1 MKQITS
7 IPLPDLLVY
16 VAIALVTLIGILKC
30 ILPVAGTTRGLNRAI
45 QRLQESTDRNVWHD
59 DMFVGK
65 RLKVTW
71 QKFLQT
77 EDEMEKRGLS
87 CPVEDY
93 INTRT
98 VTKIPGNAS
107 LSELIPSLLT
117 SLGILGTF
125 IGLTRGLTG
134 LDMTDANTLM
144 NGIPVL
150 LDGMKAAFVT
160 SLAGISCS
168 LIFSMTNRIIQG
180 NSYRAI
186 DQFILVF
193 SENTEHK
200 ALDMDYQIVLQG
212 NDRNRMLSSVT
223 TGLSDTISG
232 AVHDVVSEA
241 VTPVTE
247 AMEQYMR
254 TAAEQQAE
262 SLQATV
268 ASFVKRMGDTFGNEF
283 ATIGMTITE
292 INRQKDISE
301 KILRQSAESAE
312 QIQEQTIRLK
322 TMTDEMVQSYD
333 VFLKSAQIRSAE
345 DKIFA
350 SATLTALDALKE
362 SADEQG
368 ALLQKM
374 DTAQQDLNYAIHAY
388 QQVSARWTEQAAN
401 AQQAA
406 ATDLAGAGETIRMAG
421 EQLAVS
427 YEKFVS
433 STSESL
439 NDTLRTFSDSMMTL
453 TALINR
459 KTAESETRETSTV
472 DQLGEI
478 QRLLARLAQSV
489 QPKGDSEA

>member
-1 MKQITS
+1 MKEITS

-16 VAIALVTLIGILKC
+16 IAIASVTLIGILKC
-30 ILPVAGTTRGLNRAI
+30 ILPVVGTTRGLNRAVEK
-45 QRLQESTDRNVWHD
+45 LQESADKNVWHED
-59 DMFVGK
+59 LFVGK

-71 QKFLQT
+71 KKFLQT

-98 VTKIPGNAS
+98 VATIPGNAS

-168 LIFSMTNRIIQG
+168 LLFSMTNRTILG

-186 DQFILVF
+186 DRFILVF

-212 NDRNRMLSSVT
+212 NDRNRLLSSVT
-223 TGLSDTISG
+223 TGLSDTISDM
-232 AVHDVVSEA
+232 VHNVVSEA
-241 VTPVTE
+241 VNPVTE

-254 TAAEQQAE
+254 AAAEQQTE
-262 SLQATV
+262 SLQTAVTT
-268 ASFVKRMGDTFGNEF
+268 FVKDMQDAFGDEF
-283 ATIGMTITE
+283 VTIGKTMTE
-292 INRQKDISE
+292 INRQQEIGEKTLRMSAEAAESIRDQSE
-301 KILRQSAESAE
+301 K
-312 QIQEQTIRLK
+312 LK
-322 TMTDEMVQSYD
+322 ALTDEMVESYD
-333 VFLKSAQIRSAE
+333 LFLKSLRARSEE
-345 DKIFA
+345 DKFV
-350 SATLTALDALKE
+350 SESLTALEALKQ
-362 SADEQG
+362 SANDQG
-368 ALLQKM
+368 TMLQKM
-374 DTAQQDLNYAIHAY
+374 DTAQQELNNAIHDY
-388 QQVSARWTEQAAN
+388 QQVSSRWAEQAVS

-406 ATDLAGAGETIRMAG
+406 AADLAGAGETIREAG
-421 EQLAVS
+421 DKLAVS

-433 STSESL
+433 STSGSL
-439 NDTLRTFSDSMMTL
+439 NGTLKTFSDSMMTL

-459 KTAESETRETSTV
+459 KTAENEVEKASTV

-478 QRLLARLAQSV
+478 QRLLARLVQSI
-489 QPKGDSEA
+489 QPKGASEA

>member
-16 VAIALVTLIGILKC
+16 AAIAIVTLIGILKC
-30 ILPVAGTTRGLNRAI
+30 ILPVAGTTRGLNRAV
-45 QRLQESTDRNVWHD
+45 RKLQGSTDRNVWHD
-59 DMFVGK
+59 DLFVGK

-168 LIFSMTNRIIQG
+168 LIFSMTNRTIQG
-180 NSYRAI
+180 NSYRAS

-200 ALDMDYQIVLQG
+200 ALDIDYQIVLQS

-223 TGLSDTISG
+223 TGLSNTISG
-232 AVHDVVSEA
+232 MVHEVVSEA
-241 VTPVTE
+241 VTPVTK

-254 TAAEQQAE
+254 AAAERQTE

-268 ASFVKRMGDTFGNEF
+268 ASFVKKMGKAFGNEF
-283 ATIGMTITE
+283 EAIGKTITE
-292 INRQKDISE
+292 INRQTEISE
-301 KILRQSAESAE
+301 KTLKQSAKAAE
-312 QIQEQTIRLK
+312 QIREQTIQLK

-333 VFLKSAQIRSAE
+333 LFLKSVQIRSAE
-345 DKIFA
+345 DEQFA
-350 SATLTALDALKE
+350 SASLTALDALKQ
-362 SADEQG
+362 SAEEQG
-368 ALLQKM
+368 ALLRKM
-374 DTAQQDLNYAIHAY
+374 DTAQQDLSNAIQAY
-388 QQVSARWTEQAAN
+388 QQVSARWAEQAVN

-421 EQLAVS
+421 EKLAVS

-433 STSESL
+433 STSGSL
-439 NDTLRTFSDSMMTL
+439 NGTLRTFSDSMMTL
-453 TALINR
+453 TALINQ
-459 KTAESETRETSTV
+459 KTAENEIEKASTV

>member
-45 QRLQESTDRNVWHD
+45 QKLQESTDRNVWHD

-193 SENTEHK
+193 SESTEHK

-223 TGLSDTISG
+223 TELRGTISG
-232 AVHDVVSEA
+232 VVHDVVSEA
-241 VTPVTE
+241 VIPVTE

-254 TAAEQQAE
+254 AAAEQQTE
-262 SLQATV
+262 SLQAMV

-292 INRQKDISE
+292 INRQQDISE
-301 KILRQSAESAE
+301 KTLRQSAEATE
-312 QIQEQTIRLK
+312 QIKAQTLQLK
-322 TMTDEMVQSYD
+322 AITDEMVQSYD

>member
-16 VAIALVTLIGILKC
+16 VAIAVVTLIGILKC

-45 QRLQESTDRNVWHD
+45 LKLQGSTDRNIWHD
-59 DMFVGK
+59 DLFVGE

-200 ALDMDYQIVLQG
+200 ALDVDYQIVLQS

-223 TGLSDTISG
+223 TGLSDTISVM
-232 AVHDVVSEA
+232 VHDVVSEA

-254 TAAEQQAE
+254 AAAKQQTE
-262 SLQATV
+262 NLQATV
-268 ASFVKRMGDTFGNEF
+268 ASFVKNMGDTFGNEF

-292 INRQKDISE
+292 INRQTDINE
-301 KILRQSAESAE
+301 KTLVQSAEATE
-312 QIQEQTIRLK
+312 QIKEQTILLK
-322 TMTDEMVQSYD
+322 AMTDEMVQNYD
-333 VFLKSAQIRSAE
+333 IFLKSVKIRSAE
-345 DKIFA
+345 DEIFA
-350 SATLTALDALKE
+350 SASLTALDALKE
-362 SADEQG
+362 SADEQRV
-368 ALLQKM
+368 LLQKM

-388 QQVSARWTEQAAN
+388 QQVSSRSAEQAAN

-421 EQLAVS
+421 EKLAVS

-433 STSESL
+433 STSGSL
-439 NDTLRTFSDSMMTL
+439 NDTLQTFSDSVMTL
-453 TALINR
+453 TALINQ
-459 KTAESETRETSTV
+459 KAAESEIREASAV

>member
-16 VAIALVTLIGILKC
+16 AAIAVVTLIGVLKC
-30 ILPVAGTTRGLNRAI
+30 ILPVAGTTHGLNRAVKK
-45 QRLQESTDRNVWHD
+45 LQNSTDSHVWHD
-59 DMFVGK
+59 DLFVGK

-160 SLAGISCS
+160 SVAGISCS
-168 LIFSMTNRIIQG
+168 LVFSMTNRSIQG

-193 SENTEHK
+193 SEKTEHK

-223 TGLSDTISG
+223 TGLNDTVSSL
-232 AVHDVVSEA
+232 VHSVVTEA
-241 VTPVTE
+241 VSPVTE

-254 TAAEQQAE
+254 AAAEQQTE
-262 SLQATV
+262 SLRASV
-268 ASFVKRMGDTFGNEF
+268 SSFVRDMGEAFGKEF
-283 ATIGMTITE
+283 KTLGKTMTE
-292 INRQKDISE
+292 INRQQELSE
-301 KILRQSAESAE
+301 KTLKQSAEAAGHIRE
-312 QIQEQTIRLK
+312 QSEQMK
-322 TMTDEMVQSYD
+322 AMTDELVQSYH
-333 VFLKSAQIRSAE
+333 VFLKSVQTRSAE
-345 DKIFA
+345 DGKFA
-350 SATLTALDALKE
+350 EAALSALKALQQ
-362 SADEQG
+362 SADAQG
-368 ALLQKM
+368 ALLQQM
-374 DTAQQDLNYAIHAY
+374 DASQRDLDSSIRDYR
-388 QQVSARWTEQAAN
+388 QTSARWAEQAAY
-401 AQQAA
+401 AQQTAA
-406 ATDLAGAGETIRMAG
+406 KDLAGAGETIRDAG
-421 EQLAVS
+421 EKLAVS

-433 STSESL
+433 STSGSL
-439 NDTLRTFSDSMMTL
+439 NGTLRTFSDSMMTL
-453 TALINR
+453 TALINQ
-459 KTAESETRETSTV
+459 KTAETDVERTSTV

-478 QRLLARLAQSV
+478 QRLLARLTQSV
-489 QPKGDSEA
+489 QSKGVSEA

>member
-45 QRLQESTDRNVWHD
+45 QKLQESTDRNVWHD

-193 SENTEHK
+193 SESTEHK

-223 TGLSDTISG
+223 TELRGTISG
-232 AVHDVVSEA
+232 VVHDVVSEA
-241 VTPVTE
+241 VIPVTE

-254 TAAEQQAE
+254 AAAEQQTE
-262 SLQATV
+262 SLQAMV

-292 INRQKDISE
+292 INRQQDISE
-301 KILRQSAESAE
+301 KTLRQSAEATE
-312 QIQEQTIRLK
+312 QIKAQTLK
-322 TMTDEMVQSYD
+322 LKAITDEMVQSYD

>member
-16 VAIALVTLIGILKC
+16 AAIAVVTLIGILKC

-45 QRLQESTDRNVWHD
+45 QKLQESTDRNVWHD
-59 DMFVGK
+59 DLFVGK

-193 SENTEHK
+193 SESTEHK

-223 TGLSDTISG
+223 TELRGTISG
-232 AVHDVVSEA
+232 VVHDVVSEA

-254 TAAEQQAE
+254 AAAEQQTE
-262 SLQATV
+262 SLQAMV

-292 INRQKDISE
+292 INRQQDISE
-301 KILRQSAESAE
+301 KTLRQSAEATE
-312 QIQEQTIRLK
+312 QIKAQTLQLK
-322 TMTDEMVQSYD
+322 AITDEMVQSYD

-362 SADEQG
+362 SAGEQG

>member
-16 VAIALVTLIGILKC
+16 VAIAVVTLIGILKC
-30 ILPVAGTTRGLNRAI
+30 ILPVADTTRGLNRAV
-45 QRLQESTDRNVWHD
+45 QKLQGSTDRNVWHD
-59 DMFVGK
+59 DLFVGE

-144 NGIPVL
+144 NGIPIL

-168 LIFSMTNRIIQG
+168 LVFSMTNRIIQG

-186 DQFILVF
+186 DQFILIF

-212 NDRNRMLSSVT
+212 NDRNQMLSSVT
-223 TGLSDTISG
+223 TGLSNTISG
-232 AVHDVVSEA
+232 VVHDVVSEA

-254 TAAEQQAE
+254 AATEQQTE

-283 ATIGMTITE
+283 ATLGKTITE
-292 INRQKDISE
+292 INREMGISE
-301 KILRQSAESAE
+301 KTLRQSTVAAE
-312 QIQEQTIRLK
+312 QIQEQTLRLK
-322 TMTDEMVQSYD
+322 ATTDEMVQSYD
-333 VFLKSAQIRSAE
+333 IFLKSVQIRSAE
-345 DKIFA
+345 DEKFA
-350 SATLTALDALKE
+350 SASLMALDALKQ

-368 ALLQKM
+368 VLLQKM
-374 DTAQQDLNYAIHAY
+374 DTAQQELNSAIHAY
-388 QQVSARWTEQAAN
+388 QQVSTRWAEQAAN
-401 AQQAA
+401 AQQTA

-421 EQLAVS
+421 EKLAVS

-433 STSESL
+433 STSSSL
-439 NDTLRTFSDSMMTL
+439 NSTLRTFSDSMMTL
-453 TALINR
+453 TALINQ
-459 KTAESETRETSTV
+459 KTAESEIREASTV

-478 QRLLARLAQSV
+478 QRLLARLVQSV

>member
-16 VAIALVTLIGILKC
+16 AAIAVVTLIGILKC

-45 QRLQESTDRNVWHD
+45 QKLQESTDRNVWHD
-59 DMFVGK
+59 DLFVGK

-186 DQFILVF
+186 DQFILIF

-223 TGLSDTISG
+223 TELRGTISG
-232 AVHDVVSEA
+232 VVHDVVSEA
-241 VTPVTE
+241 VIPVTE

-254 TAAEQQAE
+254 AAAEQQTE
-262 SLQATV
+262 SLQAMV

-292 INRQKDISE
+292 INRQQDISE
-301 KILRQSAESAE
+301 KTLRQSAEATE
-312 QIQEQTIRLK
+312 QIKAQTLQLK
-322 TMTDEMVQSYD
+322 AITDEMVQSYD

-362 SADEQG
+362 SAGEQG

-439 NDTLRTFSDSMMTL
+439 NDTLRTFSDSIMTL

>member
-16 VAIALVTLIGILKC
+16 VAIAVVTLIGILKC
-30 ILPVAGTTRGLNRAI
+30 ILPVADTTRGLNRAV
-45 QRLQESTDRNVWHD
+45 QKLQGSTDRNVWHD
-59 DMFVGK
+59 DLFVGK

-144 NGIPVL
+144 NGIPIL

-168 LIFSMTNRIIQG
+168 LVFSMTNRIIQG

-186 DQFILVF
+186 DQFILIF

-212 NDRNRMLSSVT
+212 NDRNQMLSSVT
-223 TGLSDTISG
+223 TGLSKTISG
-232 AVHDVVSEA
+232 VVHDVVSEA

-254 TAAEQQAE
+254 AATEQQTE

-283 ATIGMTITE
+283 ATLGKTITE
-292 INRQKDISE
+292 INREMSISE
-301 KILRQSAESAE
+301 KTLRQSTVAAE
-312 QIQEQTIRLK
+312 QIQEQTLRLK
-322 TMTDEMVQSYD
+322 ATTDEMVQSYD
-333 VFLKSAQIRSAE
+333 IFLKSVQIRSAE
-345 DKIFA
+345 DEKFA
-350 SATLTALDALKE
+350 SASLMALDALKQ

-368 ALLQKM
+368 VLLQKM
-374 DTAQQDLNYAIHAY
+374 DTAQQELNSAIHAY
-388 QQVSARWTEQAAN
+388 QQVSTRWAEQAAN
-401 AQQAA
+401 AQQTA

-421 EQLAVS
+421 EKLAVS

-433 STSESL
+433 STSSSL
-439 NDTLRTFSDSMMTL
+439 NSTLRTFSDSMMTL
-453 TALINR
+453 TALINQ
-459 KTAESETRETSTV
+459 KTAESEIREASTV

-478 QRLLARLAQSV
+478 QRLLARLVQSV

>member
-16 VAIALVTLIGILKC
+16 VAIAVVTLIGILKC
-30 ILPVAGTTRGLNRAI
+30 ILPVADTTRGLNRAV
-45 QRLQESTDRNVWHD
+45 QKLQGNTDRNVWHD
-59 DMFVGK
+59 DLFVGE

-144 NGIPVL
+144 NGIPIL

-168 LIFSMTNRIIQG
+168 LVFSMTNRIIQG

-186 DQFILVF
+186 DQFILIF

-212 NDRNRMLSSVT
+212 NDRNQMLSSVT
-223 TGLSDTISG
+223 TGLNNTISG
-232 AVHDVVSEA
+232 VVHDVVSEA

-254 TAAEQQAE
+254 AATEQQTE

-268 ASFVKRMGDTFGNEF
+268 GSFVKRMGDTFGNEF
-283 ATIGMTITE
+283 ATLGKTITE
-292 INRQKDISE
+292 INREMSISE
-301 KILRQSAESAE
+301 KTLRQSTVAAE
-312 QIQEQTIRLK
+312 QIQEQTLRLK
-322 TMTDEMVQSYD
+322 ATTDEMVQSYD
-333 VFLKSAQIRSAE
+333 IFLKSVQIRSAE
-345 DKIFA
+345 DEKFA
-350 SATLTALDALKE
+350 SASLMALDALKQ

-368 ALLQKM
+368 VLLQKM
-374 DTAQQDLNYAIHAY
+374 DTAQQELNSAIHAY
-388 QQVSARWTEQAAN
+388 QQVSTRWAEQAAN
-401 AQQAA
+401 AQQTA

-421 EQLAVS
+421 EKLAVS

-433 STSESL
+433 STSSSL
-439 NDTLRTFSDSMMTL
+439 NSTLRTFSDSMMTL
-453 TALINR
+453 TALINQ
-459 KTAESETRETSTV
+459 KTAESEIREASTV

>member
-16 VAIALVTLIGILKC
+16 IAIAVVTLIGILKC
-30 ILPVAGTTRGLNRAI
+30 ILPVADTTRGLNRAI
-45 QRLQESTDRNVWHD
+45 KKLQESTDRNVWHD
-59 DMFVGK
+59 DLFVGE

-134 LDMTDANTLM
+134 LDMKDANTLM

-223 TGLSDTISG
+223 TGISDTIS
-232 AVHDVVSEA
+232 VVVRDVVSEA

-254 TAAEQQAE
+254 AAAVQQTE
-262 SLQATV
+262 TLQATV
-268 ASFVKRMGDTFGNEF
+268 TSFVKNMGDTFGNEF
-283 ATIGMTITE
+283 ATIGKTITE
-292 INRQKDISE
+292 INRQKDVSAQT
-301 KILRQSAESAE
+301 LRQSAEAAE
-312 QIQEQTIRLK
+312 QIQEQTIRMK
-322 TMTDEMVQSYD
+322 AMTDEMIQSYD
-333 VFLKSAQIRSAE
+333 VFLKSVQIRSAE
-345 DKIFA
+345 DEQFA
-350 SATLTALDALKE
+350 SASLAALDALKQ
-362 SADEQG
+362 SAEDQA

-374 DTAQQDLNYAIHAY
+374 DTAQQDLNNAIHTY
-388 QQVSARWTEQAAN
+388 QQASARWAEQAAN

-406 ATDLAGAGETIRMAG
+406 ATDLAGAGETIRTAG
-421 EQLAVS
+421 EKLAVS

-433 STSESL
+433 STSGSL
-439 NDTLRTFSDSMMTL
+439 NGTLRTFSDSMMTL
-453 TALINR
+453 TALINQ
-459 KTAESETRETSTV
+459 KTAESEIREASTV

>member
-7 IPLPDLLVY
+7 IPMPDLLVY
-16 VAIALVTLIGILKC
+16 AAIAVVTLIGILKC
-30 ILPVAGTTRGLNRAI
+30 ILPVVGTTRGLNQAV
-45 QRLQESTDRNVWHD
+45 QKLQGSKDRNVWHD
-59 DMFVGK
+59 DLFVGE

-93 INTRT
+93 INTLT

-292 INRQKDISE
+292 INRQADISE
-301 KILRQSAESAE
+301 KTLRQSAEATD

-322 TMTDEMVQSYD
+322 AMTDEMLQSYD
-333 VFLKSAQIRSAE
+333 LFLKSVQIRSAE
-345 DKIFA
+345 DEKFA
-350 SATLTALDALKE
+350 SASLTALEALKQ

-368 ALLQKM
+368 LLLQKM
-374 DTAQQDLNYAIHAY
+374 DTAQQDLNNAIHTY
-388 QQVSARWTEQAAN
+388 QQASARWAEQAVN

-421 EQLAVS
+421 EKLAVS

-433 STSESL
+433 STSGSL
-439 NDTLRTFSDSMMTL
+439 NGTLRTFSDSMMTL
-453 TALINR
+453 TALINQ
-459 KTAESETRETSTV
+459 KTAESEIREASTV

>member
-16 VAIALVTLIGILKC
+16 VAIAVVTLIGILKC
-30 ILPVAGTTRGLNRAI
+30 ILPVADTTRGLNRAV
-45 QRLQESTDRNVWHD
+45 QKLQGSTDRNVWHD
-59 DMFVGK
+59 DLFVGE

-144 NGIPVL
+144 NGIPIL

-168 LIFSMTNRIIQG
+168 LVFSMTNRIIQG

-186 DQFILVF
+186 DQFILIF

-212 NDRNRMLSSVT
+212 NDRNQMLSSVI
-223 TGLSDTISG
+223 TGLSKTISG
-232 AVHDVVSEA
+232 VVHDVVSEA

-254 TAAEQQAE
+254 AATEQQTE
-262 SLQATV
+262 SLQTTV

-283 ATIGMTITE
+283 ATLGKTITE
-292 INRQKDISE
+292 INREMSISE
-301 KILRQSAESAE
+301 KTLRQSTVAAE
-312 QIQEQTIRLK
+312 QIQEQTLRLK
-322 TMTDEMVQSYD
+322 ATTDEMVQSYD
-333 VFLKSAQIRSAE
+333 IFLKSVQIRSAE
-345 DKIFA
+345 DEKFA
-350 SATLTALDALKE
+350 SASLMALDALKQ

-368 ALLQKM
+368 VLLQKM
-374 DTAQQDLNYAIHAY
+374 DTAQQELNSAIHAY
-388 QQVSARWTEQAAN
+388 QQVSTRWAEQAAN
-401 AQQAA
+401 AQQTA

-421 EQLAVS
+421 EKLAVS

-433 STSESL
+433 STSSSL
-439 NDTLRTFSDSMMTL
+439 NSTLRTFSDSMMTL
-453 TALINR
+453 TALINQ
-459 KTAESETRETSTV
+459 KTAESEIREASTV

-478 QRLLARLAQSV
+478 QRLLARLVQSV

>member
-1 MKQITS
+1 MKAITS
-7 IPLPDLLVY
+7 IPLPDLFVY
-16 VAIALVTLIGILKC
+16 IAIAGVTLIGILKC
-30 ILPVAGTTRGLNRAI
+30 ILPVAGTTRGLNRAVEKL
-45 QRLQESTDRNVWHD
+45 RKSADKNVWHD
-59 DMFVGK
+59 DLFVGK
-65 RLKVTW
+65 RLKMTW
-71 QKFLQT
+71 KKFLQT

-98 VTKIPGNAS
+98 VATIPGNAS

-168 LIFSMTNRIIQG
+168 LLFSMTNRTIQG

-186 DQFILVF
+186 DRFILVF

-212 NDRNRMLSSVT
+212 NDRNRLLSSVT
-223 TGLSDTISG
+223 TGLSDTISDM
-232 AVHDVVSEA
+232 VHNVVSEA
-241 VTPVTE
+241 VNPVTE

-254 TAAEQQAE
+254 AAAEQQTE
-262 SLQATV
+262 SLQTAVTT
-268 ASFVKRMGDTFGNEF
+268 FVKDMQDAFGNEF
-283 ATIGMTITE
+283 VTIGKTMTE
-292 INRQKDISE
+292 INRQQEIGE
-301 KILRQSAESAE
+301 ETLRLSAEAAE
-312 QIQEQTIRLK
+312 SIREQNEKLK
-322 TMTDEMVQSYD
+322 ALTDEMVQSYD
-333 VFLKSAQIRSAE
+333 IFLKSVHARSEE
-345 DKIFA
+345 DDKFI
-350 SATLTALDALKE
+350 SESLTVLEALKQ
-362 SADEQG
+362 SANDQG
-368 ALLQKM
+368 MMLRKM
-374 DTAQQDLNYAIHAY
+374 DTAQQELNNAIHDY
-388 QQVSARWTEQAAN
+388 QQVSTRWAEQAVS

-406 ATDLAGAGETIRMAG
+406 AADLAGAGETIREAG
-421 EQLAVS
+421 DKLAVS

-433 STSESL
+433 STSGSL
-439 NDTLRTFSDSMMTL
+439 NGTLKTFSDSMMTL

-459 KTAESETRETSTV
+459 KTAENEVEKTTTV

-478 QRLLARLAQSV
+478 QRLLARLTQSI
-489 QPKGDSEA
+489 QPKGASEA

>member
-1 MKQITS
+1 MKEITS
-7 IPLPDLLVY
+7 IPLPDLFVY
-16 VAIALVTLIGILKC
+16 VAIAGVTLIGILKC
-30 ILPVAGTTRGLNRAI
+30 ILPVVGTTRGLNRAVGK
-45 QRLQESTDRNVWHD
+45 LQESADKNVWHD
-59 DMFVGK
+59 DLFVGR

-71 QKFLQT
+71 KKFLQT

-98 VTKIPGNAS
+98 VATIPGNAS

-168 LIFSMTNRIIQG
+168 LLFSMTNRTIQG

-186 DQFILVF
+186 DRFILVF

-212 NDRNRMLSSVT
+212 NDRNRLLSSVT
-223 TGLSDTISG
+223 TGLSDTISDV
-232 AVHDVVSEA
+232 VHNVVSEA
-241 VTPVTE
+241 VNPVTE

-254 TAAEQQAE
+254 AAAEQQTE
-262 SLQATV
+262 SLQTAVTT
-268 ASFVKRMGDTFGNEF
+268 FVKDMQDAFGDEF
-283 ATIGMTITE
+283 VTIGKTMTE
-292 INRQKDISE
+292 INRQQEIGEKTLRMSAEAAESIRDQSE
-301 KILRQSAESAE
+301 K
-312 QIQEQTIRLK
+312 LK
-322 TMTDEMVQSYD
+322 ALTDEMVESYD
-333 VFLKSAQIRSAE
+333 LFLKSVRARSEE
-345 DKIFA
+345 DKFV
-350 SATLTALDALKE
+350 SESLTALEALKQ
-362 SADEQG
+362 SANDQG
-368 ALLQKM
+368 TMLRKM
-374 DTAQQDLNYAIHAY
+374 DTAQQELNNAIHDY
-388 QQVSARWTEQAAN
+388 QQVSVRWAEQAVS

-406 ATDLAGAGETIRMAG
+406 AADLAGAGETIREAG
-421 EQLAVS
+421 DKLAVS

-433 STSESL
+433 STSGSL
-439 NDTLRTFSDSMMTL
+439 NGTLKTFSDSMMTL

-459 KTAESETRETSTV
+459 KTAENEVEKASTV

-478 QRLLARLAQSV
+478 QRLLARLVQSI
-489 QPKGDSEA
+489 QPKGASEA

>member
-1 MKQITS
+1 
-7 IPLPDLLVY
+7 
-16 VAIALVTLIGILKC
+16 
-30 ILPVAGTTRGLNRAI
+30 
-45 QRLQESTDRNVWHD
+45 
-59 DMFVGK
+59 
-65 RLKVTW
+65 
-71 QKFLQT
+71 
-77 EDEMEKRGLS
+77 
-87 CPVEDY
+87 
-93 INTRT
+93 
-98 VTKIPGNAS
+98 
-107 LSELIPSLLT
+107 
-117 SLGILGTF
+117 
-125 IGLTRGLTG
+125 
-134 LDMTDANTLM
+134 MTDANTLM

-193 SENTEHK
+193 SESTEHK

-223 TGLSDTISG
+223 TELRGTISG
-232 AVHDVVSEA
+232 VVHDVVSEA

-254 TAAEQQAE
+254 AAAEQQTE
-262 SLQATV
+262 SLQAMVT
-268 ASFVKRMGDTFGNEF
+268 SFVKRMGDTFGNEF

-292 INRQKDISE
+292 INRQQDISE
-301 KILRQSAESAE
+301 KTLRQSAEATE
-312 QIQEQTIRLK
+312 QIKAQTLQLK
-322 TMTDEMVQSYD
+322 AITDEMVQSYD

>member
-16 VAIALVTLIGILKC
+16 IAIAVVTMIGILKC
-30 ILPVAGTTRGLNRAI
+30 ILPVADTTRGLNRAI
-45 QRLQESTDRNVWHD
+45 KKLKESTDRSVWHD
-59 DMFVGK
+59 DLFVGE

-134 LDMTDANTLM
+134 LDMKDANTLM

-168 LIFSMTNRIIQG
+168 LIFSMTNRVIQG

-193 SENTEHK
+193 TENTEHK
-200 ALDMDYQIVLQG
+200 ALDVDYQIVLQS
-212 NDRNRMLSSVT
+212 NDQSRMLSSVT
-223 TGLSDTISG
+223 TGLSDTISVM
-232 AVHDVVSEA
+232 VHDVVSEA

-254 TAAEQQAE
+254 AAAEQQ
-262 SLQATV
+262 SQNLQATV
-268 ASFVKRMGDTFGNEF
+268 ASFVKNMGDTFGNEF

-292 INRQKDISE
+292 INRQTDISE
-301 KILRQSAESAE
+301 KTLRQSAEAAE
-312 QIQEQTIRLK
+312 QIKEQTILLK
-322 TMTDEMVQSYD
+322 AMTDEMVQSYD
-333 VFLKSAQIRSAE
+333 LFLKSVQIRSAE
-345 DKIFA
+345 DEHFA
-350 SATLTALDALKE
+350 SASLSALDALKQ
-362 SADEQG
+362 SAEEQRV
-368 ALLQKM
+368 LLQKM

-388 QQVSARWTEQAAN
+388 QQVSARSAEQAAN

-433 STSESL
+433 STSGSL
-439 NDTLRTFSDSMMTL
+439 NDTLRTISDSMMTL

-459 KTAESETRETSTV
+459 KTAESEIREASAV

>member
-16 VAIALVTLIGILKC
+16 AAIAIVTLIGILKC
-30 ILPVAGTTRGLNRAI
+30 ILPVAGTTRGLNRAV
-45 QRLQESTDRNVWHD
+45 RKLQGSTDRNVWHD
-59 DMFVGK
+59 DLFVGK

-168 LIFSMTNRIIQG
+168 LIFSMTNRTIQG

-200 ALDMDYQIVLQG
+200 ALDIDYQIVLQS

-223 TGLSDTISG
+223 TGLSNTISG
-232 AVHDVVSEA
+232 MVHEVVSEA
-241 VTPVTE
+241 VTPVTK

-254 TAAEQQAE
+254 AAAERQTE

-268 ASFVKRMGDTFGNEF
+268 ASFVKKMGKAFGNEF
-283 ATIGMTITE
+283 EAIGKTITE
-292 INRQKDISE
+292 INRQTEISE
-301 KILRQSAESAE
+301 KTLKQSAKAAE
-312 QIQEQTIRLK
+312 QIREQTIQLK

-333 VFLKSAQIRSAE
+333 LFLKSVQIRSAE
-345 DKIFA
+345 DEQFA
-350 SATLTALDALKE
+350 SASLTALDALKQ
-362 SADEQG
+362 SAEEQG
-368 ALLQKM
+368 ALLRKM
-374 DTAQQDLNYAIHAY
+374 DTAQQDLSNAIQAY
-388 QQVSARWTEQAAN
+388 QQVSARWAEQAVN

-421 EQLAVS
+421 EKLAVS

-433 STSESL
+433 STSGSL
-439 NDTLRTFSDSMMTL
+439 NGTLRTFSDSMMTL
-453 TALINR
+453 TALINQ
-459 KTAESETRETSTV
+459 KTAENEIEKASTV

>member
-45 QRLQESTDRNVWHD
+45 QKLQESTDRNVWHD

-193 SENTEHK
+193 SESTEHK

-223 TGLSDTISG
+223 TELRGTISG
-232 AVHDVVSEA
+232 VVHDVVSEA
-241 VTPVTE
+241 VIPVTE

-254 TAAEQQAE
+254 AAAEQQTE
-262 SLQATV
+262 SLQAMV

-292 INRQKDISE
+292 INRQQDISE
-301 KILRQSAESAE
+301 KTLRQSAEATE
-312 QIQEQTIRLK
+312 QIKAQTLQLK
-322 TMTDEMVQSYD
+322 AITDEMVQSYD

-401 AQQAA
+401 AQQGIWQVPAKRSGWQGSNW
-406 ATDLAGAGETIRMAG
+406 LFPMKSSYL
-421 EQLAVS
+421 QL
-427 YEKFVS
+427 
-433 STSESL
+433 
-439 NDTLRTFSDSMMTL
+439 
-453 TALINR
+453 
-459 KTAESETRETSTV
+459 
-472 DQLGEI
+472 
-478 QRLLARLAQSV
+478 
-489 QPKGDSEA
+489 PKA